1 MLCGFTA
8 SKEENENTKT
18 KFGMLI
24 ASVALAAS
32 GAVCAADAP
41 VILMFRQPAK
51 ALMTNFGCASAPAIG
66 LLLWQKP
73 GRLLARTASATQTLL
88 SAKPAQ
94 KELLFLPT
102 HSSPST
108 KPF

>member
-1 MLCGFTA
+1 
-8 SKEENENTKT
+8 
-18 KFGMLI
+18 MLI

-41 VILMFRQPAK
+41 ANPYVQA
-51 ALMTNFGCASAPAIG
+51 AGQTLMTISACASAPAIG

-73 GRLLARTASATQTLL
+73 RALLARTASATQTLL
-88 SAKPAQ
+88 SAKHAQ

>member
-1 MLCGFTA
+1 M
-8 SKEENENTKT
+8 NTKT

-41 VILMFRQPAK
+41 ANPYVQA
-51 ALMTNFGCASAPAIG
+51 AGQTLMTNFGLCVRTGYWTPA
-66 LLLWQKP
+66 
-73 GRLLARTASATQTLL
+73 LAEAQGALGQNCQTLL

>member
-1 MLCGFTA
+1 M
-8 SKEENENTKT
+8 NTKT

-41 VILMFRQPAK
+41 ANPYVQAAGQTFDRLISA
-51 ALMTNFGCASAPAIG
+51 CASAPAIG

-73 GRLLARTASATQTLL
+73 RALLARTASATQTLL